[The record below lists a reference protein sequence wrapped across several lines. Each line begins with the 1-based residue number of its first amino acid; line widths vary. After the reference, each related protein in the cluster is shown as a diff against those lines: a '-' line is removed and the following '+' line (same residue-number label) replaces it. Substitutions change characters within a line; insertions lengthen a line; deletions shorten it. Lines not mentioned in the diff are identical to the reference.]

1 MLTAGAGYFDETIKD
16 EEVRIDAAVPEG
28 SVTIGP
34 IKVIGEDDPDGG

>member
-28 SVTIGP
+28 SVTFGP